1 MAMLNNQMVLIID
14 FHILRMGCSTADQ
27 MKLLDATSSGEIPGL
42 TLAKTPSLL
51 ILLSWIL
58 NSFFES
64 RVLVLLHLFVYS
76 K

>member
-27 MKLLDATSSGEIPGL
+27 MKLLDATSSGEIPGFSQRACWSTSPGL

-51 ILLSWIL
+51 ILLS
-58 NSFFES
+58 
-64 RVLVLLHLFVYS
+64 
-76 K
+76 